1 VQRRHYPWILIAI
14 ELIAFA
20 SGILTGV
27 LVTVILIA
35 IYLLSLR
42 VHPRMRHGRCNGTGE
57 HRGALFTWTHRKCP
71 DCYSGRIIR
80 WGAGRWGSGHIKREY
95 KIGQE
100 ARRAARTAHRW
111 R

>member
-1 VQRRHYPWILIAI
+1 MQRRHYPWILITIVLA
-14 ELIAFA
+14 AFA

-27 LVTVILIA
+27 LVSVILIV

-42 VHPRMRHGRCNGTGE
+42 VHPRTRHGRCNGTGE
-57 HRGALFTWTHRKCP
+57 HRGVVFTWVHRKCP
-71 DCYSGRIIR
+71 GCYSGRIIR

-95 KIGQE
+95 KIAGQ